1 MNAMNPPAMQKTS
14 GLAITS
20 LVLGII
26 SLCCP
31 VFLLPLAA
39 VICGHIA
46 RGQINKSQGTVGG
59 GGVAMAGLI
68 LGYLSIALSIVATVA
83 WIKVGSSIV
92 SMGLDTAH
100 AQQIQLAMEKMVTD
114 GETKGDKSLGW
125 PADAGIASA
134 AELKKRLV
142 DNGYLSGEGAAIDFS
157 KYEFGNVSSED
168 PESTVFIKLKSSFMG
183 VTMYF
188 PKFGPEVPVSGTEDI
203 SEETP
208 KRTPAFLAP

>member
-1 MNAMNPPAMQKTS
+1 MNAMNPPATQKTS

-46 RGQINKSQGTVGG
+46 RGQIKKSQGAVGG

-68 LGYLSIALSIVATVA
+68 LGYLSIALSIVATIT
-83 WIKVGSSIV
+83 WLKVGSSLVNI
-92 SMGLDTAH
+92 GLDTAY

-125 PADAGIASA
+125 PADAGITTVT
-134 AELKKRLV
+134 ELKRRLV
-142 DNGYLSGEGAAIDFS
+142 DNGYLTGEGAKIDFS
-157 KYEFGNVSSED
+157 KYQFGNVSAED
-168 PESTVFIKLKSSFMG
+168 PDNTVFIKLQSSFMG

-188 PKFGPEVPVSGTEDI
+188 PKFGPEVTVPAPGDTSEDD
-203 SEETP
+203 P
-208 KRTPAFLAP
+208 KRTPAYLAP